1 MKFKLLVMI
10 IVIINLI
17 GCSESDT
24 LDTEEKVREQVNTY
38 LKAVE
43 SKDIDTMVK
52 YADDLR
58 FPDKIQQK
66 SEYQT
71 ISQKID
77 KALIKDLL
85 KINNTEYS
93 VTITTEENGKVDEY
107 TFPIKYVNQ
116 DWRIIVGQERNSMDK

>member
-17 GCSESDT
+17 GCSASDT

-77 KALIKDLL
+77 KALIKDLR

-93 VTITTEENGKVDEY
+93 VTITTEENGKMDEY

-116 DWRIIVGQERNSMDK
+116 DWIIIVGQERNRMDK

>member
-1 MKFKLLVMI
+1 MI

-17 GCSESDT
+17 GCSESNT
-24 LDTEEKVREQVNTY
+24 LDTEEKVREKVTTY

-43 SKDIDTMVK
+43 NKDIDTMVK

-77 KALIKDLL
+77 KALIKDLQ

-93 VTITTEENGKVDEY
+93 VTITSEADGKVDEY
-107 TFPIKYVNQ
+107 TFPIKYIHQ
-116 DWRIIVGQERNSMDK
+116 DWRIIVGQERNRMDK

>member
-17 GCSESDT
+17 GCSESKT
-24 LDTEEKVREQVNTY
+24 LDTKEKVREQVTAY

-43 SKDIDTMVK
+43 IKDIDTMVK

-77 KALIKDLL
+77 KALIKDLR
-85 KINNTEYS
+85 KINDTEYS
-93 VTITTEENGKVDEY
+93 VTITTEENGKMDEF
-107 TFPIKYVNQ
+107 TFPIKYVDQ
-116 DWRIIVGQERNSMDK
+116 DWRIIVGQERNNTGK